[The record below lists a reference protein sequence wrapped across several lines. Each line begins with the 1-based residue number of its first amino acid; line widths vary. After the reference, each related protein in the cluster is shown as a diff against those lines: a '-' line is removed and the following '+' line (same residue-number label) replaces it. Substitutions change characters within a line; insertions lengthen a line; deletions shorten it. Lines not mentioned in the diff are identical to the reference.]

1 MIYKDFTKNRDKTGT
16 KQAFKRPKVGARGH
30 LRATVS
36 LARLMCC
43 KKPSFFVIRE
53 APKTGREAAPG
64 LAMPRA
70 GGAVKTGP
78 FRPGARRGLDCAP
91 RPGCPVGRG
100 GRAGRGRDGCGKAH
114 GGAMEGPHGAGA
126 WVGTC

>member
-1 MIYKDFTKNRDKTGT
+1 MIYKDFAKNRDKTGT
-16 KQAFKRPKVGARGH
+16 KQAFKRPKVRARGH

-91 RPGCPVGRG
+91 RPGGTVGRG
-100 GRAGRGRDGCGKAH
+100 LSGR
-114 GGAMEGPHGAGA
+114 
-126 WVGTC
+126 